1 MTNNFNSSSAYGK
14 SLVVRANV
22 GTIYGFHGYNSGAD
36 AYIQLFDS
44 ATLPADGGVPYGG
57 GCIYAPSGQA
67 FSFNAPQ
74 GVPCYSGITLVAST
88 SDTTKVLIGTD
99 TVIFGASYRPIV

>member
-1 MTNNFNSSSAYGK
+1 
-14 SLVVRANV
+14 V
-22 GTIYGFHGYNSGAD
+22 
-36 AYIQLFDS
+36 
-44 ATLPADGGVPYGG
+44 
-57 GCIYAPSGQA
+57 CIYATSGQA